1 MKKSMFATNNN
12 HSLSVAR
19 SRKPRRAGAHEGRV
33 SVGLVIGGSFQ
44 NLVRFTQAAGCDLVF
59 YVDVPS
65 EIDLVRPGRD
75 VVRITLASGHT
86 IGTLTADQCPEGLKK
101 FLASRPG
108 VSLAVGLGQM
118 RAIGKLVVAALL
130 ADPAFERFITTQIFE
145 PLFIKTNSRLEQVDV
160 TVFASTAGGT
170 GGPVAPALAKA
181 IATVFLRRSDAI
193 IHEQFFRVGSLT
205 FVTLGD
211 RVHTNAAAT
220 LAEDLHFVLE
230 LPRDPHEVR
239 SLILT
244 EVPMVKANKAERDA
258 LTTQLVQ
265 AVRSRAVR
273 EILDRTSP
281 NRALDTRLGTVRI
294 INTSW
299 CEGLSAARV
308 AQDVIR
314 DYLPRVEAIRD
325 AAATPERLQGVTPIP
340 NFDPKP
346 DAKSAE
352 EIVQLVKSS
361 KGVRPENLVKL
372 CVEPDREFNGGVT
385 TVSLLHSDAFTLGP
399 DILHEFRKPAQSESS
414 WQTKLATLRT
424 LVEGFNTGI
433 ATRETAV
440 AEVERQLEVA
450 KRSVEKSLE
459 AYYPERMGQ
468 KLRSWLDAPKAKSS
482 ALQNAVTKC
491 RELVQQKT
499 QIAAE
504 VELLRSGVAM
514 LDEILKAEQHRAQGV
529 IDLLRSFSHPG
540 TSSGPR
546 QTESAPLDD
555 ILAELIALSQQ
566 EGGREE
572 ALRLLGSCVLRVTLA
587 GLVEI
592 TRAPEMLPESVAQ
605 TLVLEE
611 LPVEG
616 PRWGGKWSL
625 AQGTSI
631 LVLPPVTDNLEDAV
645 RSHAHIHD
653 GDTLVLSADTAQ
665 AGANVLRLEV
675 QEPRLLMEVLTRFY
689 RAALEEA
696 KKTPEQH
703 RAPGESYL
711 EWVDQVM
718 AQETVS
724 NH

>member
-1 MKKSMFATNNN
+1 MITANNN
-12 HSLSVAR
+12 TKSAEVRGRKSRYLSA
-19 SRKPRRAGAHEGRV
+19 PEDRV

-59 YVDVPS
+59 YVDVPA
-65 EIDLVRPGRD
+65 EIDVVRPGRD
-75 VVRITLASGHT
+75 VVRITLASGQT
-86 IGTLTADQCPEGLKK
+86 IGTLTADKCPEGLKK

-130 ADPAFERFITTQIFE
+130 ADPTFERFITTQIFE

-160 TVFASTAGGT
+160 VVFASTAGGT

-281 NRALDTRLGTVRI
+281 NSALDTRLGTVRI
-294 INTSW
+294 INASW

-308 AQDVIR
+308 AQDVVR

-325 AAATPERLQGVTPIP
+325 AAATPERLQGITPTP
-340 NFDPKP
+340 TFDQKAE
-346 DAKSAE
+346 AKSAE

-361 KGVRPENLVKL
+361 KGVRPENLVSL
-372 CVEPDREFNGGVT
+372 CLEPDRDFTGGVT
-385 TVSLLHSDAFTLGP
+385 TVSLLHSDAFALGP
-399 DILHEFRKPAQSESS
+399 DILHEFRKPAQSEAS

-424 LVEGFNTGI
+424 LVEGFNGGI
-433 ATRETAV
+433 AARETAV
-440 AEVERQLEVA
+440 AEVERQLESA
-450 KRSVEKSLE
+450 TRSVEKSLE
-459 AYYPERMGQ
+459 AYYPKGVSQ
-468 KLRSWLDAPKAKSS
+468 KFGSLLAAPKAKSS
-482 ALQNAVTKC
+482 SLHNAVNKC

-499 QIAAE
+499 QLAAE
-504 VELLRSGVAM
+504 AELLRGGATK

-529 IDLLRSFSHPG
+529 IDLLRSFHHPG
-540 TSSGPR
+540 VSSGPR
-546 QTESAPLDD
+546 HTESAPLDD
-555 ILAELIALSQQ
+555 ILGELIALSQQ

-572 ALRLLGSCVLRVTLA
+572 ALRLLGSCVQRVTLA

-592 TRAPEMLPESVAQ
+592 THAPEMLPESVAQ
-605 TLVLEE
+605 TLVLEK
-611 LPVEG
+611 LPIEG
-616 PRWGGKWSL
+616 PRWGGNWSK
-625 AQGTSI
+625 ATGTPM
-631 LVLPPVTDNLEDAV
+631 LVLPPVTDSLEDAI

-665 AGANVLRLEV
+665 AGANILRLEV
-675 QEPRLLMEVLTRFY
+675 LEPRLLREVLTRFY
-689 RAALEEA
+689 SAALDEA

-703 RAPGESYL
+703 TAAGEGYL
-711 EWVDQVM
+711 EWVDQIM
-718 AQETVS
+718 AQETVT